1 MFGIG
6 LPEMILI
13 LALALIIVGPDKL
26 PDLARSMAK
35 GVMELKKTAE
45 TLKKNL
51 SEDGNPLKDL
61 KSDLDDT
68 ARALNQN
75 LLESNESAWRTRT
88 PGEGVNAVPEK
99 TSSGIIEAE
108 FTDKSEPDASGSE
121 ALPPSDTAIGIAS
134 DTISD
139 TTSEPAQ
146 AANPTPEKDSAP
158 PPAC

>member
-88 PGEGVNAVPEK
+88 PGEGVNAAPEK

-108 FTDKSEPDASGSE
+108 FTDKSEPDTPDSE
-121 ALPPSDTAIGIAS
+121 TLPPSDTAIGITS

-139 TTSEPAQ
+139 TTSEPTQ
-146 AANPTPEKDSAP
+146 TANPTPEKDSAP

>member
-88 PGEGVNAVPEK
+88 PGEGVNAAPEK

-108 FTDKSEPDASGSE
+108 FTDKSEPDTPDSE
-121 ALPPSDTAIGIAS
+121 TLPNSNTTINITS

-139 TTSEPAQ
+139 TTSEPTQ
-146 AANPTPEKDSAP
+146 TANPTPEKDSAP

>member
-51 SEDGNPLKDL
+51 AEDGNPLKDI
-61 KSDLDDT
+61 KSDLDET

-75 LLESNESAWRTRT
+75 LLESNDSDWRTRTPT
-88 PGEGVNAVPEK
+88 PGEGVNPAPEK
-99 TSSGIIEAE
+99 PTGGVIDAE
-108 FTDKSEPDASGSE
+108 FTVNNDTASDSETPQPGAPVSEPV
-121 ALPPSDTAIGIAS
+121 
-134 DTISD
+134 
-139 TTSEPAQ
+139 SEPAQ
-146 AANPTPEKDSAP
+146 QTKPEKNSAP

>member
-88 PGEGVNAVPEK
+88 PGEGVNAAPEK

-108 FTDKSEPDASGSE
+108 FTDNSKPDAPDSE
-121 ALPPSDTAIGIAS
+121 TLPTSDTAGGITS

-139 TTSEPAQ
+139 TTSEPTQ
-146 AANPTPEKDSAP
+146 TANPTPEKDSAP

>member
-51 SEDGNPLKDL
+51 SEDGNPLKDI
-61 KSDLDDT
+61 KSDLDET

-75 LLESNESAWRTRT
+75 LLESNDSAWRTRT
-88 PGEGVNAVPEK
+88 PGEGVNPAPEK
-99 TSSGIIEAE
+99 PASGIIDAE
-108 FTDKSEPDASGSE
+108 FTSNETE
-121 ALPPSDTAIGIAS
+121 APAPETPQPSDAVS
-134 DTISD
+134 E
-139 TTSEPAQ
+139 TTQ
-146 AANPTPEKDSAP
+146 QTNPEKDSTP